1 MCHTCALADAPPRS
15 PKAAGLDVIPILRL
29 ISAVQF
35 QKLKLPERIIYVI
48 CFSIAVI
55 IKAVFNAI
63 QVVSLKAF
71 MFMCITSKCREDVVC
86 VACSLHK
93 SVSTI
98 SRCSTI
104 RYACPCSA
112 PSVSQASDI

>member
-35 QKLKLPERIIYVI
+35 QELKLPERIIYVI

-55 IKAVFNAI
+55 KAVFNAI
-63 QVVSLKAF
+63 QVISLKAF
-71 MFMCITSKCREDVVC
+71 VFMCITLKCREDVVC
-86 VACSLHK
+86 VAYSLHK

-112 PSVSQASDI
+112 TSV